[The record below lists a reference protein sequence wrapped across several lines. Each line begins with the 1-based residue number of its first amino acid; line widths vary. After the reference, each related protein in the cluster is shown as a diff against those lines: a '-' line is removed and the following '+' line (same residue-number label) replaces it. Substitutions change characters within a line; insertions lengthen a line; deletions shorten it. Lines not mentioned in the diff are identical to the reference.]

1 MNEINTQPDTE
12 HLLSTNETTE
22 QDDAECSITGS
33 DSSSST
39 AEIYDE
45 LSGELQP
52 YLEIGK
58 QLNVSHTP
66 CLYHSSID
74 MFISGQIIPILTLR
88 VTTKDHSHGNYLP

>member
-1 MNEINTQPDTE
+1 MNEMNTQPHTE
-12 HLLSTNETTE
+12 NQLLTNETTE

-45 LSGELQP
+45 LSVELQP

-58 QLNVSHTP
+58 QLNVSH
-66 CLYHSSID
+66 
-74 MFISGQIIPILTLR
+74 
-88 VTTKDHSHGNYLP
+88 